1 MYIAI
6 PVFTLIGLVGWLV
19 YLAYDI
25 YKHRFTKRWRRAFIH
40 SSIAYMIVVVHLTI
54 GFLQFPAQ
62 TLMIDRVQL
71 VPFRFVYD
79 WYMASMHG
87 SWFFWNSVKLTTYNF
102 LLLIP
107 LGVYLTSLYKLRP
120 RRGLVLVILTTV
132 VIELTQLVLT
142 EFGFLYRGFNVDDLL
157 LNSLGGWFGLWIGSL
172 ILNWRRANQYKRTAA

>member
-6 PVFTLIGLVGWLV
+6 PVFTLIGIIGWG
-19 YLAYDI
+19 I
-25 YKHRFTKRWRRAFIH
+25 YFLIDLYKYRFTNLWRRAFIH
-40 SSIAYMIVVVHLTI
+40 SSIVYMIVVVHLTI
-54 GFLQFPAQ
+54 GYLQFPAQ

-79 WYMASMHG
+79 WYMVSMRG

-107 LGVYLTSLYKLRP
+107 LGIYLTSLYKLRP

-142 EFGFLYRGFNVDDLL
+142 KFGFIDRGFNVDDLL

-172 ILNWRRANQYKRTAA
+172 ISNRSQANPYKRKAA

>member
-6 PVFTLIGLVGWLV
+6 PVFTLIGIIGWGIYFLID
-19 YLAYDI
+19 L
-25 YKHRFTKRWRRAFIH
+25 YKHRFTNLWRRAFIH
-40 SSIAYMIVVVHLTI
+40 SSIVYMIVVVHLTI
-54 GFLQFPAQ
+54 GYLQFPAQ
-62 TLMIDRVQL
+62 TLMIDRVQF

-120 RRGLVLVILTTV
+120 RRGLVLVILTTI

-157 LNSLGGWFGLWIGSL
+157 LNSLGGWFGLWIGSV
-172 ILNWRRANQYKRTAA
+172 ILNKTRAIEHKRKAA